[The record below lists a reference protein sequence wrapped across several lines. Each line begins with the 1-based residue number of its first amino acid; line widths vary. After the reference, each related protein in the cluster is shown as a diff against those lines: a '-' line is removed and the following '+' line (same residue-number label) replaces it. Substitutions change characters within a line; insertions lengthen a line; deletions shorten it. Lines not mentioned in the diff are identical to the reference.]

1 MKKLLS
7 LFATALA
14 LSACDFP
21 DAPLPVFDTSTSVVY
36 IYNGPTAGGYTLSG
50 NIQLFSSYSWNVQN
64 GAPSYIIISSEGS
77 SGTHSLTPILT
88 DALKDHLQ
96 NPDVYFTL
104 IAGQGYKIAT
114 LTFTAPQYPG
124 GSHRVTIYYRPFML
138 AFDANGGSGAPEAEI
153 VSPNASKQIFLP
165 QQGSMTPPEPSL
177 YFVGWGTT
185 RDGETG
191 TLYKAGD
198 SYLLQKTTTLY
209 AIWSNAGYSA
219 NSPKLI
225 RTQAELA
232 AINTDALSLSLH
244 YKLMENIELTYE
256 GDASWTPI
264 GDSNNSFTGSFDGN
278 GKTISNVKID
288 GTHLSAGLFGII
300 RGTEGKIAVQ
310 NVVLQ
315 NVSINTTGANLFVG
329 AVVGRLLTGIL
340 QNCSA
345 SGAVSGYGSTTACI
359 GGITGF
365 VSSGSIRQCTA
376 NVDVTILNTDVNG
389 SAGGVV
395 GGGEN
400 SNILNC
406 AAIGE
411 IHGSWAGGIVGQ
423 MSNIT
428 IQNCY
433 ARGVVE
439 ASGSLNP
446 ICAGGIAG
454 ITSGTNYIINCVALH
469 SKVSAPSRDYCYRI
483 GGFAPST
490 TSLLKNNYGRT
501 DMEGNTWT
509 NNSNNDGINLDS
521 AGYNDEDWWKN
532 ADNWDTTNGFAWNF
546 EEVWEMGTN
555 DLPKL
560 K

>member
-7 LFATALA
+7 FFATALA

-36 IYNGPTAGGYTLSG
+36 IYNGPTAGSYTLSG
-50 NIQLFSSYSWNVQN
+50 NIQLTSSYNWNVQN

-77 SGTHSLTPILT
+77 GGAHSLTPILT
-88 DALKDHLQ
+88 DALKNHLQ

-124 GSHRVTIYYRPFML
+124 GSHRVIIYYRAVML
-138 AFDANGGSGAPEAEI
+138 TFDANGGSGAPEAEI
-153 VSPNASKQIFLP
+153 VSPNAPKQIFLP
-165 QQGSMTPPEPSL
+165 QQGSMTPPEPTL
-177 YFVGWGTT
+177 YFVGWSTT

-198 SYLLQKTTTLY
+198 SYLLQNTTTLY

-219 NSPKLI
+219 NNPKLI

-244 YKLMENIELTYE
+244 YKLVENIELTYE
-256 GDASWTPI
+256 EDASWTPI
-264 GDSNNSFTGSFDGN
+264 GDYNNPFTGSFDGN
-278 GKTISNVKID
+278 GKTISNVKVSGDIN
-288 GTHLSAGLFGII
+288 SAGLFGVIL
-300 RGTEGKIAVQ
+300 GTESKIAVQ
-310 NVVLQ
+310 NVRLQ
-315 NVSINTTGANLFVG
+315 NVSINTTNANLFAG
-329 AVVGRLLTGIL
+329 AVVGRLLSGIL

-345 SGAVSGYGSTTACI
+345 SGAVSGYGSTNAFI

-365 VSSGSIRQCTA
+365 VNSSSILHQCTA
-376 NVDVTILNTDVNG
+376 NVDVTILSTDASG
-389 SAGGVV
+389 SAGGIV
-395 GGGEN
+395 GHGQN
-400 SNILNC
+400 CSILNC

-433 ARGVVE
+433 AMGVVE
-439 ASGSLNP
+439 ASGRGN

-454 ITSGTNYIINCVALH
+454 MTTGTNYIINCVALH
-469 SKVSAPSRDYCYRI
+469 SKVSASSINSSYRI
-483 GGFAPST
+483 GGFAPT
-490 TSLLKNNYGRT
+490 APSLLKNNYGRT
-501 DMEGNTWT
+501 DMEGATWI
-509 NNSNNDGINLDS
+509 NNSNNDGTNLNS
-521 AGYNDEDWWKN
+521 TSYNDEDWWKN

-546 EEVWEMGTN
+546 EDVWEMGTN
-555 DLPKL
+555 GLPKL